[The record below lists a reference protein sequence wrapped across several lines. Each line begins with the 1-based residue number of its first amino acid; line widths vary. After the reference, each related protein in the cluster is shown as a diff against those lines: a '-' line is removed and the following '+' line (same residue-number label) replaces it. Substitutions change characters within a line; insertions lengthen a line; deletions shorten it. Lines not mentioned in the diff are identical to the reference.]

1 MKKQNHSTMT
11 SYLLNKKRIQIS
23 TVCIIH
29 TSQYSVKIVLKI
41 MIFILII
48 FPDIWWRKETFWPYL
63 LSIPFSY
70 GMDKKET
77 IKAFTRFLKEENND
91 VFYQSFSFRGCNI
104 IYTNKKEKWKR
115 SHGFPFHGSMTR
127 SLR

>member
-11 SYLLNKKRIQIS
+11 SYLSKTKIQIS

-48 FPDIWWRKETFWPYL
+48 FPDIW
-63 LSIPFSY
+63 
-70 GMDKKET
+70 
-77 IKAFTRFLKEENND
+77 
-91 VFYQSFSFRGCNI
+91 
-104 IYTNKKEKWKR
+104 
-115 SHGFPFHGSMTR
+115 
-127 SLR
+127 